1 MAPPTPGPSV
11 AFSPPKRLLKAS
23 WGPCLDVPRDFYRND
38 ADHPT
43 LSRARALS
51 QSSLEDEPGAPD
63 PGRGSYGACR
73 ILESTGAGGLTD
85 FTMGNT
91 VTGQAWS
98 VNPYTGCA
106 HACSYCYVPD
116 TLKAER
122 RNWGSRV
129 IVKKDLPTRLALA
142 MQRSHRHTV
151 YFSTATDPYQPAEA
165 EHRITRKCLQ
175 VLVRKDWPVEV
186 LTRSP
191 LVTRDLDLLSQ
202 LSQVRVGL
210 SIPMLDDGL
219 RKALE
224 PNAPP
229 IAARLRTLR
238 KLSDAGIPTFANYTP
253 ACPPTTH
260 DAGAV
265 ARVFLDAGAQWVNSK
280 GWQRVETTMAPV
292 WERLR
297 TTEWEWVTRF
307 FAKQAP
313 QQAWHEELS
322 AAFRKVGLPLSTP
335 FFNPPFE
342 WMMPGTPT
350 KGVQADFTEEGLR
363 RFAPLPMVAAG
374 PGTRARRTR

>member
-1 MAPPTPGPSV
+1 MSG
-11 AFSPPKRLLKAS
+11 
-23 WGPCLDVPRDFYRND
+23 RDFYRND

-51 QSSLEDEPGAPD
+51 QASLEDEPGHPVA
-63 PGRGSYGACR
+63 GRDSYGACR

-85 FTMGNT
+85 FTMGKT
-91 VTGQAWS
+91 VTGEAWS

-116 TLKAER
+116 TIKAER
-122 RNWGSRV
+122 RNWGASV

-142 MQRSHRHTV
+142 TQKSRKHTV
-151 YFSTATDPYQPAEA
+151 YFSTATDPYQPVEA
-165 EHRITRKCLQ
+165 EHRVTRKCLE
-175 VLVRKDWPVEV
+175 VLVRKDWPVEI

-191 LVTRDLDLLSQ
+191 LVTRDLDLLTQ

-219 RKALE
+219 RKVLE

-260 DAGAV
+260 DADAV
-265 ARVFLDAGAQWVNSK
+265 ARTFLAAGAQWVNSK

-297 TTEWEWVTRF
+297 TTEWEWVTKF
-307 FAKQAP
+307 FARQAP
-313 QQAWHEELS
+313 QEDWHQELA
-322 AAFRKVGLPLSTP
+322 AAFRKVGLALSTP

-342 WMMPGTPT
+342 WMMPAQPSPT
-350 KGVQADFTEEGLR
+350 TQLDLR
-363 RFAPLPMVAAG
+363 PESLRQFAPLPMVVPAR
-374 PGTRARRTR
+374 PRARALVVPPR